1 MKAILI
7 AEGDDRVAELFAY
20 LFDRDG
26 WTVTTCLDGQRAADA
41 LGGSVS
47 YDAVLVSNRLH
58 DMGGV
63 ELITRIRTL
72 GHRQHV
78 PIVMVTGTLDCA
90 IVAGALAAGADDVL
104 YKPVDV
110 VILVETVNKCV
121 ERARRQDT

>member
-1 MKAILI
+1 MKSILI
-7 AEGDDRVAELFAY
+7 AEGDDRVAELFGA
-20 LFDRDG
+20 LFARDG
-26 WTVTTCLDGQRAADA
+26 WTVTTCRDGQRAADA
-41 LGGSVS
+41 LGGRAP

-63 ELITRIRTL
+63 ELITRIRAL
-72 GHRQHV
+72 GHRHDV

-110 VILVETVNKCV
+110 VILVDTVNKCI
-121 ERARRQDT
+121 ERRRQQDT